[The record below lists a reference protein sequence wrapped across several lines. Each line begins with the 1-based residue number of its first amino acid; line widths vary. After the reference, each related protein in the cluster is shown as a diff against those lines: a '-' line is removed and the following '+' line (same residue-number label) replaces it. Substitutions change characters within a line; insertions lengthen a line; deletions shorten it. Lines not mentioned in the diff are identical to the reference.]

1 MSGGSVDDAL
11 VEAKLRGR
19 TLLVYWFLLR
29 SPRLSVGVREVQRA
43 LGFSSPSVAAH
54 HLEKLVSLGL
64 VEKRVTGEYVLRRE
78 VKVGVLRL
86 FTRVGRFMV
95 PRFLFYSVWL
105 STMLLAY
112 LILYGHSGGIHN
124 VMAIIFG
131 VVACSILWIE
141 TIRLWMDKPF

>member
-1 MSGGSVDDAL
+1 VSGGSVDDAL

-78 VKVGVLRL
+78 VKVVVLRL

-95 PRFLFYSVWL
+95 P
-105 STMLLAY
+105 
-112 LILYGHSGGIHN
+112 
-124 VMAIIFG
+124 
-131 VVACSILWIE
+131 
-141 TIRLWMDKPF
+141 